1 MSAYGSTPRAWQP
14 RALLSHDSSTDT
26 VTTRTGRLV
35 GVVAVA
41 VVVVTVLLLLADVV
55 VVVSRASPS
64 ASPPSLS
71 SSSLRILVSPMSAG
85 KP

>member
-1 MSAYGSTPRAWQP
+1 MSAYGSTPRTWQP

-35 GVVAVA
+35 GVVAMA
-41 VVVVTVLLLLADVV
+41 VVVVTVLLLADVV

-71 SSSLRILVSPMSAG
+71 ASSLRILVSPMSVG
-85 KP
+85 EP